1 MWQPRAE
8 LPIWADEL
16 ADKRYRGRY
25 RPAFLFDLL
34 SVHFYYERRTAL
46 APVIDWNSGVCAA
59 CGQRGTV
66 ARQARTDPLPSFGEQ
81 LRQARESQNI
91 TLQEIAATT
100 KISSRAL
107 QALESEQFDQL
118 PGGIFNKGFVRAY
131 ARYVGLDEEKMLAAY
146 MAVAKP
152 DVTEADMQALSSQL
166 AAAKQPRKQESR
178 IGGTTVMG
186 VLAVIVALALGA
198 VWFREHRKEALEQAA
213 VPAAPAPQAP
223 APTAPGPQPGT
234 GDSAAAGTPGAAS
247 PGAQPGGEMAGTAVA
262 PAAGAEPNAA
272 LNVTPNAA
280 PNATSNATQ
289 NVTPNPSPNTNPATN
304 PNTNSNA
311 APKMVLGAASNTRQN
326 TGAIANS
333 SAAASAAQDAAAGAA
348 QASPVVV
355 SLSATQKAWIS
366 VRSDGKM
373 VESLTLDPENP
384 ELRSRS
390 YKAKE
395 KLKLVVGNAGGVT
408 AVCNGKPEGA
418 LGEMGQATTI
428 TFTSQGMQKR

>member
-1 MWQPRAE
+1 M
-8 LPIWADEL
+8 
-16 ADKRYRGRY
+16 
-25 RPAFLFDLL
+25 
-34 SVHFYYERRTAL
+34 
-46 APVIDWNSGVCAA
+46 
-59 CGQRGTV
+59 
-66 ARQARTDPLPSFGEQ
+66 PSFGEQ

-100 KISSRAL
+100 KISSRSL

-152 DVTEADMQALSSQL
+152 DVTEADMQTLSSQL
-166 AAAKQPRKQESR
+166 AAAKQPSKQESR

-213 VPAAPAPQAP
+213 VPTAPSPQAP
-223 APTAPGPQPGT
+223 APAAPGPQPGT
-234 GDSAAAGTPGAAS
+234 GDNAAAGTPGEAS
-247 PGAQPGGEMAGTAVA
+247 PGAQPGGEMAGTTAA

-272 LNVTPNAA
+272 FTATPNVAPNATSTATPNAALNAA
-280 PNATSNATQ
+280 PNANP

-304 PNTNSNA
+304 PKA
-311 APKMVLGAASNTRQN
+311 APNLVPGAVSNTRQN
-326 TGAIANS
+326 SGAIANS
-333 SAAASAAQDAAAGAA
+333 SAAVSAAQDGAASAA

-395 KLKLVVGNAGGVT
+395 KLRLVVGNAGGVT

>member
-1 MWQPRAE
+1 
-8 LPIWADEL
+8 
-16 ADKRYRGRY
+16 
-25 RPAFLFDLL
+25 
-34 SVHFYYERRTAL
+34 
-46 APVIDWNSGVCAA
+46 
-59 CGQRGTV
+59 
-66 ARQARTDPLPSFGEQ
+66 LPSFGEQ

-107 QALESEQFDQL
+107 QALESERFDQL

-152 DVTEADMQALSSQL
+152 DAPEVDMQAISSQL
-166 AAAKQPRKQESR
+166 AAAQRPRKESR

-213 VPAAPAPQAP
+213 VTAAPAPP
-223 APTAPGPQPGT
+223 ASVLAEPAPGPGA
-234 GDSAAAGTPGAAS
+234 GENAAAGTTGEPL
-247 PGAQPGGEMAGTAVA
+247 PGAQPGEEMSGTAAA
-262 PAAGAEPNAA
+262 PQTAAGAGPNAA
-272 LNVTPNAA
+272 LNVPPNVAPNATPNAA
-280 PNATSNATQ
+280 SAAIPNAHQNASATA
-289 NVTPNPSPNTNPATN
+289 NP
-304 PNTNSNA
+304 
-311 APKMVLGAASNTRQN
+311 GAAVK
-326 TGAIANS
+326 AV
-333 SAAASAAQDAAAGAA
+333 QDAAAGSGQAA
-348 QASPVVV
+348 PVEV
-355 SLSATQKAWIS
+355 SLLATQKAWIS

-373 VESLTLDPENP
+373 IESLTLDPDNP

-390 YKAKE
+390 YKANQ

-408 AVCNGKPEGA
+408 AVCNGKSEGA
-418 LGEMGQATTI
+418 LGAMGQATTI